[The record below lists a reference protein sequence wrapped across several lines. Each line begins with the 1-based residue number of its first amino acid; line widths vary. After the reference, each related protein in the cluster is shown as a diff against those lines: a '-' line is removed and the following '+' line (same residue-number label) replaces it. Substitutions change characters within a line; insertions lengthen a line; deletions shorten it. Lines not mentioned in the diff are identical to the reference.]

1 MNGER
6 LDLKVGFIIPSLMV
20 MAISNKV
27 KGSKVEDLI
36 NLLVK
41 GLTNIE
47 CPILRPKVEVLM
59 LVDLLFL
66 SVLSMEATMWVIAL
80 LVRVLVLG
88 VLKWGIRSL
97 DS

>member
-1 MNGER
+1 MYGESLER
-6 LDLKVGFIIPSLMV
+6 LNLKVGFIIPSLMV

-47 CPILRPKVEVLM
+47 CPILIPKVEVLM

-80 LVRVLVLG
+80 LVRVLILG
-88 VLKWGIRSL
+88 VLK
-97 DS
+97 